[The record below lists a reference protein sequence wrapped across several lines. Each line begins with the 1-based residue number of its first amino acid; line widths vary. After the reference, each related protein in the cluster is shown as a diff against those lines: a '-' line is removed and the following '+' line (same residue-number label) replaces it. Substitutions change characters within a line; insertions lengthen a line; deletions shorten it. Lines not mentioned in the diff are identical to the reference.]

1 MMSHFAVLISP
12 RLNGGL
18 IATFIFEAPFT
29 ALHLAL
35 ILFIYLQSHL
45 HMSQSEMHNFFIF
58 SSRLVVFSC
67 VIANAAQNHVD
78 H

>member
-45 HMSQSEMHNFFIF
+45 HMSQSEMHNFFYIF
-58 SSRLVVFSC
+58 ISPRRFFLRYRKCGSESR
-67 VIANAAQNHVD
+67 
-78 H
+78 